1 MDDQELQ
8 DLIDGVKRYPCPE
21 CGTMARAAVDV
32 LRKLRGQTIRLTC
45 VPCGRQF
52 EVRLREPPG

>member
-1 MDDQELQ
+1 MEDQELQ

-21 CGTMARAAVDV
+21 CGAMARAAVDV
-32 LRKLRGQTIRLTC
+32 LRRFQGQMIKLTC

-52 EVRLREPPG
+52 EIRV